1 MLIAAAVPVSV
12 TVPVPLLATMPPGVA
27 TVMVPFD
34 TVSTVVSVSPVFG
47 VSATETPA
55 SGIAVFSSPLSAGG
69 TLSDTIAVSAT
80 VIAAVWAP
88 ELWPPPSVVVTDS
101 VSVPWKLWLPV

>member
-12 TVPVPLLATMPPGVA
+12 TVPVPLPLPPG
-27 TVMVPFD
+27 TLRVPFV
-34 TVSTVVSVSPVFG
+34 TVSTVVSVSPVF
-47 VSATETPA
+47 VSDTDTL
-55 SGIAVFSSPLSAGG
+55 SGIAVFSLPLAAATVSVM
-69 TLSDTIAVSAT
+69 TAVPAT

-101 VSVPWKLWLPV
+101 VSVPWKLRLPV

>member
-1 MLIAAAVPVSV
+1 MLITAAVPVSV
-12 TVPVPLLATMPPGVA
+12 TVPVPLPLPPG
-27 TVMVPFD
+27 TLRVPFV

-55 SGIAVFSSPLSAGG
+55 SEIAVFSLPLSAGG
-69 TLSDTIAVSAT
+69 TISDMTAVSAT

-101 VSVPWKLWLPV
+101 VSVPWKLRLPV

>member
-12 TVPVPLLATMPPGVA
+12 TVPVPLPLPPG
-27 TVMVPFD
+27 TLRVPFV
-34 TVSTVVSVSPVFG
+34 TVNTVVSVSPVFG

-55 SGIAVFSSPLSAGG
+55 SGIAVFSLPLSAGG

-101 VSVPWKLWLPV
+101 VSVPWKLRLPV